1 MRSARSSLRS
11 AGLTKAQEG
20 SYARSRTLLGLRHF
34 GVLDAGSTPSRMMDQ
49 YYTPPGLAA
58 LLVGAA
64 RGRRAKL
71 IADFAMGDG
80 ALLRVAASRWPR
92 AKLFGSDIRPEASGS
107 AGDLAARIEFKTFD
121 FLDDGE
127 SKSSLK
133 ELEGRCDVIL
143 LNPPFTCRGNKRYP
157 VVIDQQPHLGS
168 KALAFVARALRYLK
182 PGGELLAILPAS
194 CATSE
199 RDAHLFQALQA
210 RYAVDQVGEIRCKAF
225 AGCSVGVI
233 LLRVRGRSLLTR
245 GLAADRS
252 APLVA
257 LKPYGALIM
266 RGCTPM
272 HRTSDVSDGVP
283 VLHSADLRGGACTPQ
298 RWISVGSRIAEGPVV
313 LLPRVGRPDISK
325 TVLAELA
332 TTCLSDCVIAIRSDP
347 PGREAELLRL
357 IRSHWHD
364 LERAYGGS
372 CAPYLTMARL
382 RPS

>member
-1 MRSARSSLRS
+1 
-11 AGLTKAQEG
+11 
-20 SYARSRTLLGLRHF
+20 
-34 GVLDAGSTPSRMMDQ
+34 MMDE

-80 ALLRVAASRWPR
+80 ALLRAAASRWPR
-92 AKLFGSDIRPEASGS
+92 AKLFGSDINHAALES
-107 AGDLAARIEFKTFD
+107 AGDLAPQIEFKTFD
-121 FLDDGE
+121 FLSDGA
-127 SKSSLK
+127 SKSSLE

-143 LNPPFTCRGNKRYP
+143 LNPPFTCRGNRRYP
-157 VVIDQQPHLGS
+157 VVVDQQAYLGS

-199 RDAHLFQALQA
+199 RDALLFQALQT
-210 RYAVDQVGEIRCKAF
+210 RYAVNQVGEIRRKAF

-245 GLAADRS
+245 APAVARS
-252 APLVA
+252 VPLVA
-257 LKPYGALIM
+257 VKPYSALIM

-272 HRTSDVSDGVP
+272 HRTTDVPGGLP
-283 VLHSADLRGGACTPQ
+283 VVHSADLRGGACNPQ
-298 RWISVGSRIAEGPVV
+298 RWISVASRVAEGSVV

-325 TVLAELA
+325 AILAELA
-332 TTCLSDCVIAIRSDP
+332 PTCLSDCVIAIRSDP
-347 PGREAELLRL
+347 LGREAELLRL
-357 IRSHWHD
+357 IRSNWND
-364 LERAYGGS
+364 LENVYGGS

-382 RPS
+382 KAFLMTLGVTSHLTNDMRLPQSEDRGMAAIGNAAARY